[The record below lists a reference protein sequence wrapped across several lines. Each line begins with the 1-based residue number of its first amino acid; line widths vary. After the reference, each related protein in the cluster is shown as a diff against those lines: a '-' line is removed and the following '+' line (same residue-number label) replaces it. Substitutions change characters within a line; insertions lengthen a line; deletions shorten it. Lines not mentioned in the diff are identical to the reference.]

1 MNLKSKKNN
10 NWGVLMDIFKIPSMK
25 HEEYDKLIS
34 KNHIS
39 RIAFTGD
46 NYPYIAPFMYVFNEE
61 KKVLYFLSTKYGKK
75 IELFN
80 KNPNVAVEIE
90 KYDDDMSN
98 YKFITL
104 QGKLMVVKSES
115 EQNKVIKSF
124 INMIQNKLSG
134 KALAA
139 LGYSPDES
147 PESLLNEKKALLW
160 KLIDVKK
167 IVALKNP

>member
-1 MNLKSKKNN
+1 MV
-10 NWGVLMDIFKIPSMK
+10 VLMDIVKIPSMNR
-25 HEEYDKLIS
+25 EEYDKLIIE
-34 KNHIS
+34 NHIS
-39 RIAFTGD
+39 RIAFAGD
-46 NYPYIAPFMYVFNEE
+46 SYPYMAPFMYVFNEKE
-61 KKVLYFLSTKYGKK
+61 KFLYFISTKYGKK

-90 KYDDDMSN
+90 EYSNDMSN

-104 QGKLMVVKSES
+104 QGKIIEVEDEFEKNEVMKNFV
-115 EQNKVIKSF
+115 
-124 INMIQNKLSG
+124 NMIQNKLSS

-139 LGYSPDES
+139 LGYSPNES
-147 PESLLNEKKALLW
+147 PESLLKGDKTLLW